1 MNCTYGRTPKQSN
14 MKTAFV
20 ILASMFFSMS
30 TLSAKEFGEEKNK
43 KKQNLHASELKNLF
57 NQKIEGLN
65 QKGSVIALVRID
77 KNGFGKVIESNAS
90 TPELEKIVIQQVES
104 KQFKNIKDDL
114 IKLKVEF
121 KK

>member
-14 MKTAFV
+14 MKTALV

-30 TLSAKEFGEEKNK
+30 TLSAKEFGGEKNK

>member
-1 MNCTYGRTPKQSN
+1 MNCTNGRTQKQSN

-30 TLSAKEFGEEKNK
+30 TLSANEFGEEKNK

>member
-43 KKQNLHASELKNLF
+43 TKQNPHASELKNLF
-57 NQKIEGLN
+57 NQRIEGLN
-65 QKGSVIALVRID
+65 QRGSVIALVRID

>member
-1 MNCTYGRTPKQSN
+1 

-43 KKQNLHASELKNLF
+43 TKQNPHASELKNLF
-57 NQKIEGLN
+57 NQRIEGLN
-65 QKGSVIALVRID
+65 QRGSVIALVRID